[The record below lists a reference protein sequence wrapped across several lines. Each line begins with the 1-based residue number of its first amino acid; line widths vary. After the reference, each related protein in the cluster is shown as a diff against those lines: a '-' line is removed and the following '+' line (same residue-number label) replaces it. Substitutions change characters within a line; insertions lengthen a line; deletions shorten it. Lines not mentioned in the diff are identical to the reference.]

1 MVKKQGG
8 KPRRPGARQ
17 VSFWSDGKE
26 VRKIDRM
33 VKRDGYSSRSKWL
46 HDVVMRAAK
55 AERAME

>member
-1 MVKKQGG
+1 MAKKQGG

-26 VRKIDRM
+26 VRKIDRA
-33 VKRDGYSSRSKWL
+33 VKRAGYASRSRWL

-55 AERAME
+55 